1 MKDNLGIRT
10 MAELVQRT
18 AELTDLKNIWNLLR
32 EVAAEVPFDLA
43 DEKAQQSVLSELV
56 RCCTSGVSLVA
67 VGPDKAIVGAVMA
80 RPDDLEWGMANHNV
94 PHIIYAAVA
103 PSAKGNGVLKG
114 LVSGVQEGKH
124 PIYASVK
131 NGEQL
136 GLATQLK
143 ELGFALE
150 CTAANGWGDLYRWQP
165 PAGTAPAE

>member
-1 MKDNLGIRT
+1 MLQTSPDTRFENAEVRT
-10 MAELVQRT
+10 I
-18 AELTDLKNIWNLLR
+18 TDLK
-32 EVAAEVPFDLA
+32 VPFDLA

-67 VGPDKAIVGAVMA
+67 IGPDKAIVGVVMA
-80 RPDDLEWGMANHNV
+80 RPDDLEWGLANHNV

-114 LVSGVQEGKH
+114 LVSGVQDGKL
-124 PIYASVK
+124 PVYASVK
-131 NGEQL
+131 TGEQL

>member
-1 MKDNLGIRT
+1 

-80 RPDDLEWGMANHNV
+80 RPDDLEWGLANHNV
-94 PHIIYAAVA
+94 PHIIYAAVS

-114 LVSGVQEGKH
+114 LVTGVQEGKH
-124 PIYASVK
+124 PVYASVK
-131 NGEQL
+131 SGEQV
-136 GLATQLK
+136 GLANELK

>member
-1 MKDNLGIRT
+1 

-18 AELTDLKNIWNLLR
+18 AELTDLKNIWNLMR

-56 RCCTSGVSLVA
+56 RCCTSGISLVA

-80 RPDDLEWGMANHNV
+80 RRDDLEWGIANANV

-103 PSAKGNGVLKG
+103 PAAKGNGVLKG
-114 LVSGVQEGKH
+114 LVTGVQGGKV
-124 PIYASVK
+124 PVYASVA
-131 NGEQL
+131 NGEQV
-136 GLATQLK
+136 GLADQLK
-143 ELGFALE
+143 ELGFAHE

-165 PAGTAPAE
+165 PANETAAAAE

>member
-1 MKDNLGIRT
+1 

-18 AELTDLKNIWNLLR
+18 AELTDLKDIWNLMR

-56 RCCTSGVSLVA
+56 RCCTSGISRVA
-67 VGPDKAIVGAVMA
+67 VGPGKAIVGAVMA
-80 RPDDLEWGMANHNV
+80 RRDDLEWGIRNADV
-94 PHIIYAAVA
+94 PHIIYVAVA

-114 LVSGVQEGKH
+114 LVTGVQDGKL
-124 PIYASVK
+124 PVYASVK
-131 NGEQL
+131 NGEQI
-136 GLATQLK
+136 GLADQLK

-165 PAGTAPAE
+165 PAAEAAAAAE